1 MDNHTIFKI
10 EDKNHEM
17 IILLKSK
24 GAALYNEH
32 LNKTLRN
39 MKLPICKIVFDR
51 LLIVGNTRYRFV
63 EMLFNGEQIIYSSS
77 RNMKVD
83 KTRSFRKTSSYF
95 LKNNQELLGHCALS
109 DMQID
114 RIRPGFI
121 I

>member
-1 MDNHTIFKI
+1 MGRYKLLRRFKI
-10 EDKNHEM
+10 
-17 IILLKSK
+17 K

-32 LNKTLRN
+32 LNKTLKN

-51 LLIVGNTRYRFV
+51 LLIVGNARYRFV
-63 EMLFNGEQIIYSSS
+63 GMLFNGEQIIYSSIS
-77 RNMKVD
+77 NMKVD
-83 KTRSFRKTSSYF
+83 KTRFFRKTSSCF